1 MRIPSAHSQTR
12 PADQILDSV
21 IEDLEEAK
29 AGSEMI
35 SLATKASGD
44 KGEDDVPRN
53 STHKESIGISNTA
66 LTTKNKVSDSTSGL
80 PLSEAVW
87 GHAGAATLIF
97 AENQTAFKS
106 GGKYVRRDAKKL
118 PKPVRQEPQ
127 KLLDAEAERQRK
139 AVVDAAVDREKREK
153 QRKEMEKRSRQK
165 EKRER
170 IANLPAKGEDE
181 EGARQ
186 GDAEGSAGEGR
197 APMALQAG
205 KVQNQIDGP
214 APGSRV
220 RSAPTTSTVPP
231 FPRQQ
236 HAQTCATHAQQLERL
251 RYQMQLRRE
260 AEFEHRWGQSMVH
273 GQLSEGDEQLRAID
287 EQPRRWRRQEVR
299 LRKLKTEMDNS
310 SASHDG
316 LSRRKCWA
324 NGPSLPL
331 EAVFLSSL
339 TAGSAHRGDLKRVS
353 SCSPR
358 TRNKSCKR
366 NVPRCVFRFPKEQ
379 SWSKGRLKA
388 SVHVTLYITLHHC
401 VIKMSFLMQSEGVH
415 IDVGILTFCTLSAAG
430 SFQEACSSAWVLGTP
445 AR

>member
-1 MRIPSAHSQTR
+1 
-12 PADQILDSV
+12 
-21 IEDLEEAK
+21 
-29 AGSEMI
+29 MI

-97 AENQTAFKS
+97 AEKQTAFKS

-139 AVVDAAVDREKREK
+139 AVVDAAVDGEKREK

-170 IANLPAKGEDE
+170 IANLRAKGEE
-181 EGARQ
+181 
-186 GDAEGSAGEGR
+186 
-197 APMALQAG
+197 
-205 KVQNQIDGP
+205 NQIDGP
-214 APGSRV
+214 AKSRSVDLVRSSIRV
-220 RSAPTTSTVPP
+220 RSAPTTSTAPP
-231 FPRQQ
+231 FPRQK

-260 AEFEHRWGQSMVH
+260 AEFQHRWGQSMVH

-388 SVHVTLYITLHHC
+388 SVHVTLYSTLHHC

-415 IDVGILTFCTLSAAG
+415 IDAGILTFCTLSDAG
-430 SFQEACSSAWVLGTP
+430 SFQEAGSSAWVLGTP